1 MQVEEDGSTLP
12 ARDSKALF
20 AIHAELCKAL
30 ANEHRQAI
38 LHALGADEKSV
49 GELAAQIGVSI
60 HNASQHLAVLKGR
73 GLVASRKSGQTVY
86 YRVTNQKFI
95 RACALIREALVEQHL
110 ATSECLQAGELA
122 DTGSGSHP
130 EGEG

>member
-1 MQVEEDGSTLP
+1 MQVTDNDTTLP
-12 ARDSKALF
+12 ASESKALY

-38 LHALGADEKSV
+38 LHALGEDEKSV
-49 GELAAQIGVSI
+49 GELAATLGISI

-95 RACALIREALVEQHL
+95 RACNLIREALIEQHL
-110 ATSECLQAGELA
+110 AAGESLQAGGRAEA
-122 DTGSGSHP
+122 VPESDP
-130 EGEG
+130 EGDG